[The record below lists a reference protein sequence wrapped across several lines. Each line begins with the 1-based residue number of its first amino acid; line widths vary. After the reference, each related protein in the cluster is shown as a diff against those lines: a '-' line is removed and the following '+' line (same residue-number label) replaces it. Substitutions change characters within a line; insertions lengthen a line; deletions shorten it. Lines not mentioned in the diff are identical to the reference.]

1 MTERRVAARQPRA
14 STPDRAY
21 DPTTIR
27 LHWATAVLVTLLWG
41 IGQAID
47 LFPAG
52 VERMNVRSVH
62 IVLGFALACVL
73 AWRLWWRAAR
83 RRRLD
88 REPGGARLAAS
99 KAIHA
104 SLYLLL
110 VGEVVL
116 GLLNAWA
123 RGDTVFGWFKI
134 SPLIVTGMDLRH
146 RIGDLHAVGA
156 NTLLA
161 VAGLHAAAALV
172 HHYILRDGTLARMLP
187 RRVLR

>member
-1 MTERRVAARQPRA
+1 MIEGRT
-14 STPDRAY
+14 Y
-21 DPTTIR
+21 DPTAIR

-41 IGQAID
+41 VGQGID

-52 VERMNVRSVH
+52 LARMNVRSVH

-73 AWRLWWRAAR
+73 AWRLWWRATR
-83 RRRLD
+83 TRRLGRTPD
-88 REPGGARLAAS
+88 GPGLVAS
-99 KAIHA
+99 KAVHA

-110 VGEVVL
+110 TAEVVL

-123 RGDTVFGWFKI
+123 RGDKLFGWFKI
-134 SPLIVTGMDLRH
+134 SPLAVAGLDLRH
-146 RIGDLHAVGA
+146 RIGELHAVGA

-172 HHYILRDGTLARMLP
+172 HHFVLRDGTMARMLP
-187 RRVLR
+187 RRASR